1 MSTPT
6 PRRSLARP
14 RPSLGNQ
21 NFSTASSPN
30 LGASYSTRVPP
41 LPTPNL
47 GASVSAGGTLSANAI
62 LARKASLNALT
73 SNSLSTIPDSS
84 VGYGLNPSRDEL
96 PLSNGMV
103 PTTPAKKSGGG
114 GGGGG
119 GGGDGD
125 IEVGDLVDVP
135 GGMYGTVK
143 FIGAVKGK
151 KGVFAGVELSREW
164 APRGKNGGDVDGYE
178 NLFQRPT
185 AQIV

>member
-47 GASVSAGGTLSANAI
+47 GASVGVGGTLSANAI

-73 SNSLSTIPDSS
+73 SNSLSTVPDSGA
-84 VGYGLNPSRDEL
+84 GYGLTPSRDE
-96 PLSNGMV
+96 SNGMV
-103 PTTPAKKSGGG
+103 PTTPAKKS
-114 GGGGG
+114 
-119 GGGDGD
+119 GGDGD

-143 FIGAVKGK
+143 FVGAVKGR

-164 APRGKNGGDVDGYE
+164 APRGKNSGDVDGYE
-178 NLFQRPT
+178 NRTFHFDVRYH
-185 AQIV
+185 